1 MCTVTYLPSEDGIFL
16 TSNRDEKHFRSNAL
30 SPHTYH
36 GPSGTILY
44 PRDPDGGGTWIAV
57 RENRHAIVFLN
68 GGFEAHTPEPPYR
81 RSRGMI
87 LLDLISC
94 EQPATAFLELP
105 LDRIE
110 PFTAVIWE
118 NGQLYTCV
126 WDGKEKHRTAHDP
139 AVPRIWSSS
148 TLYNKEVREKRAS
161 WFDAWINTHPVF
173 GLEQIMDFHRFTGDG
188 DTHNDL
194 LMNRNGEVFTVSI
207 TGVEIGSTACRMVY
221 LDLRDEASHER
232 ALSFSTSQPR
242 SIV

>member
-16 TSNRDEKHFRSNAL
+16 TSNRDEKHFRGNAL
-30 SPHTYH
+30 IPHTYH

-57 RENRHAIVFLN
+57 RDNRHAIVFLN

-94 EQPATAFLELP
+94 EQPVAAFLELP

-126 WDGKEKHRTAHDP
+126 WDGQEKYRTVHDP

-148 TLYNKEVREKRAS
+148 TLYNKEIREKRAS
-161 WFDAWINTHPVF
+161 WFDAWIQTDPVF
-173 GLEQIMDFHRFTGDG
+173 DLKHIMDFHRFTGDG

-221 LDLRDEASHER
+221 LDLRDETSHER
-232 ALSFSTSQPR
+232 SLSFSTSQPR
-242 SIV
+242 TIV